1 MTGKPKPTG
10 VLGTVNK
17 PLSATGR
24 RPYIR
29 TTGSETG
36 SNISVNSEL
45 SSSAGNRSR
54 EPSSDISE
62 TGVSENDE
70 NPVRIISVTPAKT
83 EPVKNKEINSDQAT
97 QGNSTER
104 GKKRTATASG
114 TENIHQK
121 AEENNADETGPSLAA
136 KTRRGRPPK
145 PEPQGT
151 TAKNEE
157 TNKPPVRGRKRA
169 AASQESPGSLE
180 TGNAKA
186 PKQQDTAKK
195 PAAAQGQI
203 DLQR

>member
-1 MTGKPKPTG
+1 MIF
-10 VLGTVNK
+10 LFQ
-17 PLSATGR
+17 
-24 RPYIR
+24 
-29 TTGSETG
+29 
-36 SNISVNSEL
+36 
-45 SSSAGNRSR
+45 
-54 EPSSDISE
+54 
-62 TGVSENDE
+62 
-70 NPVRIISVTPAKT
+70 
-83 EPVKNKEINSDQAT
+83 EINSDQAT

-121 AEENNADETGPSLAA
+121 AEEKNADETGPSLAA

-169 AASQESPGSLE
+169 AVSQESPGSLE
-180 TGNAKA
+180 AGNAKA

-195 PAAAQGQI
+195 PAAAQRQI